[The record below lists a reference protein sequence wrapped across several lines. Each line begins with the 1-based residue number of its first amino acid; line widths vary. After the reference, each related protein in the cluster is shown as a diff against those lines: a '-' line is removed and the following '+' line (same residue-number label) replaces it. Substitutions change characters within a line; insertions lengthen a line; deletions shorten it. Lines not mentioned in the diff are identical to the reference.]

1 VKIAIDAVQAASH
14 PHHFLAVTKQGRSA
28 IAATRGNPDCH
39 VILRGGTTPN
49 YDAASV
55 DAVCAQLSAAGLPNR
70 LMIDVS
76 HGNSSKRPENQPV
89 VAADIAQRIERGED
103 RIAGLMVE
111 SHLKAG
117 RQDLK
122 PGVALTYGQSIT
134 DACIDWESSV
144 VLLEQLAR
152 AVAKRRGTA
161 QASRRVVA
169 VAQ

>member
-1 VKIAIDAVQAASH
+1 
-14 PHHFLAVTKQGRSA
+14 
-28 IAATRGNPDCH
+28 
-39 VILRGGTTPN
+39 
-49 YDAASV
+49 
-55 DAVCAQLSAAGLPNR
+55 
-70 LMIDVS
+70 MIDVS

-152 AVAKRRGTA
+152 AVAKRRATT
-161 QASRRVVA
+161 QAAHRVVA